1 MHNRLMA
8 ESNTAA
14 KRRWASQA
22 EERRIN
28 QNTFV
33 AEAVVG
39 MTGDI
44 SHRMTKGLHLNCRSE
59 Q

>member
-1 MHNRLMA
+1 MHNSLMA
-8 ESNTAA
+8 ESNTVV
-14 KRRWASQA
+14 KRRWASQS

-33 AEAVVG
+33 AEVVVG
-39 MTGDI
+39 MTADI
-44 SHRMTKGLHLNCRSE
+44 SHRMTEGLHLNCGSE